1 MKTNHIHLIS
11 PSRRLERTLM
21 AFFVLAALSA
31 VVVYLAAPSVY
42 ANLLM
47 LHLSPTDRYP
57 YPATLVLVGILLVI
71 ATVMVGVVQHWRWL
85 FWLLLIAFGASILD
99 IPVTIL
105 QLMGVVPSV
114 FPAWYSLYRMGV
126 ALVEVAIAVWMLQL
140 YRRYGVWA
148 MGRKAPSDARARDG
162 AAPQP

>member
-1 MKTNHIHLIS
+1 MKTKHIHLIS
-11 PSRRLERTLM
+11 PSRPLEWTLM

-47 LHLSPTDRYP
+47 LHPAPTERYP
-57 YPATLVLVGILLVI
+57 IRATLVLVGMLLVI
-71 ATVMVGVVQHWRWL
+71 AVGMVGVVRHWRWL

-105 QLMGVVPSV
+105 ELMGVVPRL
-114 FPAWYSLYRMGV
+114 FPVWYSLARMGSV
-126 ALVEVAIAVWMLQL
+126 LIEVPLAVWMLQI

-148 MGRKAPSDARARDG
+148 MGRKAHAEGQSDK
-162 AAPQP
+162 

>member
-1 MKTNHIHLIS
+1 
-11 PSRRLERTLM
+11 M

-47 LHLSPTDRYP
+47 LHPPPTERYP
-57 YPATLVLVGILLVI
+57 YPATLALVGILLVI
-71 ATVMVGVVQHWRWL
+71 AVGMVGVVRHWRWL

-105 QLMGVVPSV
+105 QLLGVVPSL
-114 FPAWYSLYRMGV
+114 FPVWYSLYRMGA
-126 ALVEVAIAVWMLQL
+126 ALVEVAMAVWMLHVF
-140 YRRYGVWA
+140 RRSGVWA
-148 MGRKAPSDARARDG
+148 MGKKPTR
-162 AAPQP
+162 Q